1 MIQKY
6 TKEREILNLNI
17 QRKEEEGSFLEA
29 KTNAE
34 LMVQLDVKNK
44 ATLFEL
50 LKQGHYLHTT
60 GQAKTRIDADQ
71 WIELGAGTSVDSMLG
86 IQHTTQSRLNEEDRF
101 LPNLFGFK
109 GSPTTSMPE
118 VGTVA
123 KRLVKI
129 LSHSLTSELAKMLT
143 DRISNALQGEVVPLL
158 VDRVLQSVP
167 NRIAIEVS
175 DGLTTGLQTPIS
187 EIVPTLV
194 TSLLTHM
201 LEKTM
206 FRSLVDLITRGMT
219 HTLTSTLTYTLSMG
233 SDEHVY
239 CYKCKHQGMDCD
251 KCEDHFVTNNENMM
265 ALDYYASYYSDYY
278 SDYYS
283 IRDVHHE
290 HGASDPE
297 GITPRAFAS
306 PNMEL

>member
-6 TKEREILNLNI
+6 TKERETLNLNI
-17 QRKEEEGSFLEA
+17 QRREEEGSFLEA

-86 IQHTTQSRLNEEDRF
+86 IQHTTQARLNEEDRF
-101 LPNLFGFK
+101 LPNLWGFK

-123 KRLVKI
+123 KRLVKV

-143 DRISNALQGEVVPLL
+143 DRISNGIQGEVVP
-158 VDRVLQSVP
+158 
-167 NRIAIEVS
+167 
-175 DGLTTGLQTPIS
+175 
-187 EIVPTLV
+187 
-194 TSLLTHM
+194 
-201 LEKTM
+201 
-206 FRSLVDLITRGMT
+206 F
-219 HTLTSTLTYTLSMG
+219 
-233 SDEHVY
+233 
-239 CYKCKHQGMDCD
+239 
-251 KCEDHFVTNNENMM
+251 
-265 ALDYYASYYSDYY
+265 
-278 SDYYS
+278 
-283 IRDVHHE
+283 
-290 HGASDPE
+290 
-297 GITPRAFAS
+297 
-306 PNMEL
+306 

>member
-1 MIQKY
+1 
-6 TKEREILNLNI
+6 
-17 QRKEEEGSFLEA
+17 
-29 KTNAE
+29 
-34 LMVQLDVKNK
+34 
-44 ATLFEL
+44 
-50 LKQGHYLHTT
+50 
-60 GQAKTRIDADQ
+60 
-71 WIELGAGTSVDSMLG
+71 
-86 IQHTTQSRLNEEDRF
+86 
-101 LPNLFGFK
+101 
-109 GSPTTSMPE
+109 
-118 VGTVA
+118 
-123 KRLVKI
+123 
-129 LSHSLTSELAKMLT
+129 MLT
-143 DRISNALQGEVVPLL
+143 DRISNGIQGEVVPLL

-167 NRIAIEVS
+167 NRVAVEVS

-251 KCEDHFVTNNENMM
+251 KCEDHFVTDNENML

-290 HGASDPE
+290 NGASDPE

-306 PNMEL
+306 PTMEL